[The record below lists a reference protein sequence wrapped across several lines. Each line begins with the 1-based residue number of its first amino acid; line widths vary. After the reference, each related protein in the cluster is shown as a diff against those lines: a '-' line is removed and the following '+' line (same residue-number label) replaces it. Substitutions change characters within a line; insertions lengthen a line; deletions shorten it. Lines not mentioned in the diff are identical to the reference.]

1 MILGIVTGLLAA
13 LFQSGS
19 YVFSRQFLTKH
30 NSSWQLIVYS
40 QLAMGIL
47 GGITMLFVPFGNL
60 FQNPACFLTTLIVW
74 IAFMVIGQ
82 YAFFRTLREIEAS
95 RLASLLGLKI
105 LILAAISLIFL
116 GGRLALLQTLA
127 IFISAAA
134 AMAMNWSGGGN
145 ISLKGCF
152 WLFLTLLFYS
162 LADLAETRMVLM
174 VQTGSLIYDGVIIG
188 GVSYFALGVCTL
200 PALFRCQRSWRLL
213 RDAAPFGFAW
223 FYAMTLLFMCFGLL
237 GTVFG
242 NVVQSSRGLFSVLIG
257 LILAELGAN
266 KIEAKVSK
274 ATWVRR
280 GIAALLMM
288 LAIFLYS
295 YGSKMQ

>member
-19 YVFSRQFLTKH
+19 YVFSRQFLAKH
-30 NSSWQLIVYS
+30 NSSWLLIVYS

-47 GGITMLFVPFGNL
+47 GGITMLFVPFGEL
-60 FQNPACFLTTLIVW
+60 FRDPGRMLLTMGFWIVMM
-74 IAFMVIGQ
+74 IVGQ

-95 RLASLLGLKI
+95 RLASLLGMKI
-105 LILAAISLIFL
+105 LILAAISLVFL
-116 GGRLALLQTLA
+116 GGRISGLQTLA

-134 AMAMNWSGGGN
+134 AMAMNWSGGGKFT
-145 ISLKGCF
+145 LKGCL
-152 WLFLTLLFYS
+152 WLFTTLVFYC
-162 LADLAETRMVLM
+162 LADLAETRLVLM
-174 VQTGSLIYDGVIIG
+174 VRSGSMIRDGIIIG
-188 GVSYFALGVCTL
+188 GVSYFALGLVTL
-200 PALFRCQRSWRLL
+200 PALCRCKHSWKLL

-223 FYAMTLLFMCFGLL
+223 YYAMTLLFMCFGLL

-257 LILAELGAN
+257 LVLAEMGASR
-266 KIEAKVSK
+266 IEGKVAK
-274 ATWVRR
+274 ADWIRR

-295 YGSKMQ
+295 YESKA

>member
-1 MILGIVTGLLAA
+1 MMILGIISGLFAA

-19 YVFSRQFLTKH
+19 YVFSRQFLAKH
-30 NSSWQLIVYS
+30 NSSWLLIVYS

-60 FQNPACFLTTLIVW
+60 FQDPARFLVTLVFW

-116 GGRLALLQTLA
+116 GGRIGFLQTVA
-127 IFISAAA
+127 IFVSAAA

-145 ISLKGCF
+145 ISLKGCV

-174 VQTGSLIYDGVIIG
+174 VQTGNMIRDGIIIG
-188 GVSYFALGVCTL
+188 GVSYFALGLSTV
-200 PALFRCQRSWRLL
+200 PVLFRCQRSWRLL

-223 FYAMTLLFMCFGLL
+223 FYAMTLLFMCFGAL

-257 LILAELGAN
+257 LILAEMGAN
-266 KIEAKVSK
+266 KIESKVSGF
-274 ATWVRR
+274 TWIRR

-295 YGSKMQ
+295 YGSK

>member
-1 MILGIVTGLLAA
+1 MVLGIITGLIAA

-19 YVFSRQFLTKH
+19 YVFSRQFLAKH
-30 NSSWQLIVYS
+30 HSSWQLIVYS

-47 GGITMLFVPFGNL
+47 GGITMIFMPMGNL
-60 FQNPACFLTTLIVW
+60 FQDPVRFLLTLFFW
-74 IAFMVIGQ
+74 IAAMVTGQ
-82 YAFFRTLREIEAS
+82 YAFFRSLKEIEAS

-116 GGRLALLQTLA
+116 KGRISGMQTLA
-127 IFISAAA
+127 IFVSAAA
-134 AMAMNWSGGGN
+134 AMAMNWSGGGKL
-145 ISLKGCF
+145 SLKGCI
-152 WLFLTLLFYS
+152 WLFVTLVFYS
-162 LADLAETRMVLM
+162 LADLAETRMVWM
-174 VQTGSLIYDGVIIG
+174 VQSGSMIRDGVIIG

-200 PALFRCQRSWRLL
+200 PALCRCPRNWRLL
-213 RDAAPFGFAW
+213 CSAVPFGVAW
-223 FYAMTLLFMCFGLL
+223 YYAMTALYMCFGLL

-257 LILAELGAN
+257 LVLAEMGATSIES
-266 KIEAKVSK
+266 KISK
-274 ATWVRR
+274 AAWVRR

-295 YGSKMQ
+295 YGSK

>member
-19 YVFSRQFLTKH
+19 YVFSRQFLAKY

-40 QLAMGIL
+40 QLAMGIF
-47 GGITMLFVPFGNL
+47 GGITMLFVPFGEL
-60 FQNPACFLTTLIVW
+60 FRDPVRFGLTLIFW
-74 IAFMVIGQ
+74 IAAMIIGQ

-116 GGRLALLQTLA
+116 GGRISGLQTLA
-127 IFISAAA
+127 IFVSAAS
-134 AMAMNWSGGGN
+134 AMAMNWSGGGRFT
-145 ISLKGCF
+145 LKGSC
-152 WLFLTLLFYS
+152 WLFATLLFYC
-162 LADLAETRMVLM
+162 LADLAETRLVLM
-174 VQTGSLIYDGVIIG
+174 VRTGNMIRDGVIIG
-188 GVSYFALGVCTL
+188 GVSYFALGLVTL
-200 PALFRCQRSWRLL
+200 PALFRCERSWKLL
-213 RDAAPFGFAW
+213 KDAVPFGFAW
-223 FYAMTLLFMCFGLL
+223 YYAMTLLFMCFGLL

-257 LILAELGAN
+257 LVLAEMGASR
-266 KIEAKVSK
+266 IESKVSRG
-274 ATWVRR
+274 TWIRR
-280 GIAALLMM
+280 SIAALLMM

-295 YGSKMQ
+295 RGS